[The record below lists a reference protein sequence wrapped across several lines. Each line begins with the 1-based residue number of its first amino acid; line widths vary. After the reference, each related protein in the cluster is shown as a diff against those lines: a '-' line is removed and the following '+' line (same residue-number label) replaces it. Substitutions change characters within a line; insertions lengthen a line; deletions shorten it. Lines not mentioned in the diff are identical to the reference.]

1 MERFIVD
8 LSAIYSVNF
17 MRGGSMSILDY
28 FKPVSTWSA
37 EKIREFLNRKK
48 SGEYNLI
55 DVRQPEEYKQGHLPG
70 AKLIP
75 LAELSTRLT
84 EIDPNKPTIVY

>member
-1 MERFIVD
+1 
-8 LSAIYSVNF
+8 
-17 MRGGSMSILDY
+17 MSILDY
-28 FKPVSTWSA
+28 FKLVSTWSA

>member
-1 MERFIVD
+1 MGV
-8 LSAIYSVNF
+8 
-17 MRGGSMSILDY
+17 LDY

-37 EKIREFLNRKK
+37 ETVREFLKQK
-48 SGEYNLI
+48 DSADYNLI
-55 DVRQPEEYKQGHLPG
+55 DVRQPKEYEQNHLPG

-75 LAELSTRLT
+75 LGELQNRLS